1 MRFSI
6 VIPTYEYNNLAP
18 ELLKTL
24 LDSIESQDFK
34 DYEIVISDHSK
45 TDIVKDF
52 ISNYNLPINYFKNER
67 GRGNSSV
74 NMNEGIKKSVGEY
87 IKIMHM
93 DDWFCNDKTLSLINA
108 QIELEP
114 TKNWGGVGFNHFYE
128 ESNQTDRYILPHI
141 NDEIRTLLG
150 CPSVSFFKNDENFY
164 DEDLIIINDSD
175 LHIRLGKKYGEP
187 MYINEYCV
195 TVRMSQNQVSNN
207 VSADRHLNEIN
218 YYRTKNF

>member
-1 MRFSI
+1 M
-6 VIPTYEYNNLAP
+6 A
-18 ELLKTL
+18 
-24 LDSIESQDFK
+24 
-34 DYEIVISDHSK
+34 
-45 TDIVKDF
+45 
-52 ISNYNLPINYFKNER
+52 
-67 GRGNSSV
+67 
-74 NMNEGIKKSVGEY
+74 
-87 IKIMHM
+87 
-93 DDWFCNDKTLSLINA
+93 DWFCNDKTLSLINA

-187 MYINEYCV
+187 MYIN
-195 TVRMSQNQVSNN
+195 
-207 VSADRHLNEIN
+207 
-218 YYRTKNF
+218 